1 MVASPS
7 VNARTLARL
16 QALGRVAIGAALTLA
31 PERAGAGWI
40 GQDATRPA
48 TQVAISA
55 VGARDLAIGLGAAY
69 AAGQGHGAGPWLR
82 AGILADT
89 ADFAATLRAR
99 DHLSPLAVAGVGA
112 LAAGSALLGIWLSR
126 ELD

>member
-1 MVASPS
+1 MD
-7 VNARTLARL
+7 ARTLARL
-16 QALGRVAIGAALTLA
+16 QALGRVAVGGALTLA
-31 PERAGAGWI
+31 PARAAGGWI
-40 GQDATRPA
+40 GRDARRPG
-48 TQVAISA
+48 TQVVVSA
-55 VGARDLAIGLGAAY
+55 FGARDLAIGLGTAY

-89 ADFAATLRAR
+89 ADLAATLRAR

-112 LAAGSALLGIWLSR
+112 VAAGSALLGLWLAR

>member
-1 MVASPS
+1 MD
-7 VNARTLARL
+7 ARKLARL

-31 PERAGAGWI
+31 PERAGAGWL
-40 GQDATRPA
+40 GQDASRPA

-55 VGARDLAIGLGAAY
+55 LGVRDLAIGVGAAY

-82 AGILADT
+82 AGILAD
-89 ADFAATLRAR
+89 AIDFAATLRAR
-99 DHLSPLAVAGVGA
+99 DHLPPIAVVGVGA
-112 LAAGSALLGIWLSR
+112 LAAGSALVGVWLSR